1 VQKTAAAGKVCQ
13 RSKSVNAKTK
23 KEKRNKSKKRNRN
36 SDHLSQFSMSF
47 H

>member
-13 RSKSVNAKTK
+13 RSKSFSAKTK
-23 KEKRNKSKKRNRN
+23 KKKQKQKKRN

>member
-13 RSKSVNAKTK
+13 RSKSVSAKTK
-23 KEKRNKSKKRNRN
+23 KKKQKQKKRN